1 MTDSTVSGP
10 QNSGPQRS
18 GAGTDAPSSG
28 PRSSGTGTGTPRS
41 GQYGPGAA
49 GGKLSLRGVRKAFGA
64 TTVLDGI
71 DLDVQPGEV
80 ITLIGASGSGKS
92 TLLRCINLLEPIDDG
107 EIHFDGLDIAEP
119 GLDPDPIRRRIGMVF
134 QSFNLFPHMSVT
146 RNVAIGP
153 IKVLGADRATAYA
166 AARVMLDKLGLA
178 DRADAYPDQLSGG
191 QQQRV
196 AIARSLAMDPE
207 VMLLD
212 EITSALDPEL
222 VGEVLDVVR
231 GLKAD
236 GMTMLFA
243 THEMT
248 FAREISDRVC
258 FLHHGRILEAGP
270 PDQLFGSPQEERT
283 KEFLQRV
290 TDAGRL

>member
-1 MTDSTVSGP
+1 MTPD
-10 QNSGPQRS
+10 
-18 GAGTDAPSSG
+18 PSSEQ
-28 PRSSGTGTGTPRS
+28 P
-41 GQYGPGAA
+41 A
-49 GGKLSLRGVRKAFGA
+49 KLALRGVRKAFES

-71 DLDVQPGEV
+71 DLEVAEGEV

-92 TLLRCINLLEPIDDG
+92 TLLRCVNLLEPVDDG
-107 EIHFDGLDIAEP
+107 EVLFDGVDIAEP

-146 RNVAIGP
+146 DNVAVGP
-153 IKVLGADRATAYA
+153 RKVLGVSKSEARADALA
-166 AARVMLDKLGLA
+166 MLTRLGLA
-178 DRADAYPDQLSGG
+178 ARADAYPDQLSGG

-196 AIARSLAMDPE
+196 AIARSLAMNPE

-231 GLKAD
+231 GLKLD
-236 GMTMLFA
+236 GMTMLIA
-243 THEMT
+243 THEMA

-258 FLHHGRILEAGP
+258 FLHQGRILEEGP
-270 PDQLFGSPQEERT
+270 PSQIFESPTEPRT
-283 KEFLQRV
+283 QAFLQRV
-290 TDAGRL
+290 IDAGRL

>member
-1 MTDSTVSGP
+1 MS
-10 QNSGPQRS
+10 
-18 GAGTDAPSSG
+18 
-28 PRSSGTGTGTPRS
+28 
-41 GQYGPGAA
+41 
-49 GGKLSLRGVRKAFGA
+49 KIELRNVRKAFGA
-64 TTVLDGI
+64 TIVLDGI
-71 DLDVQPGEV
+71 DLDVAEGEV

-92 TLLRCINLLEPIDDG
+92 TLLKCINLLEPIDDG
-107 EIHFDGLDIAEP
+107 EIAFDGVDIAEP
-119 GLDPDPIRRRIGMVF
+119 GLDADPVRRRIGMVF

-153 IKVLGADRATAYA
+153 RKVLKTDKVEADRL
-166 AARVMLDKLGLA
+166 ARELLDRLGLA

-196 AIARSLAMDPE
+196 AIARSLAMNPE

-231 GLKAD
+231 SLKAD
-236 GMTMLFA
+236 GMMMLFA
-243 THEMT
+243 THERA

-258 FLHHGRILEAGP
+258 FLHKGRILEEGP
-270 PDQLFGSPQEERT
+270 PEQIFGDPTEDRT
-283 KEFLQRV
+283 REFLQRV
-290 TDAGRL
+290 IDAGRL